1 MKKNPQI
8 TVLLFCLST
17 TVFFWKAE
25 HEKHTTMCTIF
36 RGLLKIFA
44 SNVQCVR
51 YKYVCRNFRIKKQVA
66 KVC

>member
-44 SNVQCVR
+44 SNVHCTM
-51 YKYVCRNFRIKKQVA
+51 C
-66 KVC
+66 